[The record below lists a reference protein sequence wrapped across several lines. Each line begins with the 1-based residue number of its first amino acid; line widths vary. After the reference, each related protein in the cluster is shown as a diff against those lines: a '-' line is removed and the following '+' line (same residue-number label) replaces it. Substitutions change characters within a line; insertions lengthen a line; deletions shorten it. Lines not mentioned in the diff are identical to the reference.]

1 MATAMERT
9 QATRAT
15 QQVDVVVIGGG
26 GAGLAAASAAA
37 ELGRRVVL
45 LEKNAQLGGS
55 TAWSVG
61 SVSATCTPHQI
72 RAGIK
77 DYPEHHHEDLKRF
90 AGALAHRDN
99 FELAHV
105 LTQSTP
111 EMFRWLLA
119 TGLEFV
125 GPFPE
130 PPHRRPRMHN
140 VLPNSRAFPFHLGRL
155 CRRLGVEILM
165 RTQAERLHTDK
176 RGVHAVTA
184 RTSEG
189 QVRTFEVAN
198 GVVLAGGDFS
208 ASPDLKAR
216 YASEA
221 LAAVCAVN
229 ETATGEGIRL
239 GLDCG
244 GTVVNGDMVR
254 GPILRFVPP
263 PQRALI
269 HRVPP
274 YPAVTRTM
282 RWAFEHLPQALLRPV
297 LMRFLTTALAPERS
311 LYAQGAILIDR
322 GGERFADE
330 RSRPEQAAA
339 LRPEGMAYLV
349 FDQAIAERYDT
360 WPNYISTAPSVGYAY
375 LADYR
380 RTRPDIFH
388 RADTL
393 AALAARIGL
402 PEAEFTRTI
411 EAYNAGGA
419 PAGVAARGDR
429 PTVSNPPFYALGP
442 AKAYVIFTNG
452 GLKVTQR
459 LEVVDGKGN
468 VVPGLFAAG
477 SNGQGGMLLEGHGH
491 HLGWA
496 FVSGRLAGRN
506 AALLDRGDDEHGVST
521 V

>member
-1 MATAMERT
+1 MRYATMRT
-9 QATRAT
+9 QARSPTH
-15 QQVDVVVIGGG
+15 VDVVVIGGG
-26 GAGLAAASAAA
+26 GAGLAAASTAAA
-37 ELGRRVVL
+37 LGRRVVL
-45 LEKNAQLGGS
+45 LEKNPDLGGS

-72 RAGIK
+72 RKGIK
-77 DYPEHHHEDLKRF
+77 DYPEHHHEDLKLF
-90 AGALAHRDN
+90 AGAAAHRDN
-99 FELAHV
+99 FDLARV
-105 LTQSTP
+105 LTRDTP

-119 TGLEFV
+119 AGLEFV

-140 VLPNSRAFPFHLGRL
+140 VLPNSRAFPYHLGRL
-155 CRRLGVEILM
+155 CRRLGVDIHL
-165 RTQAERLHTDK
+165 RTRAERLHVDA
-176 RGVHAVTA
+176 RGVNAVTA

-189 QVRTFEVAN
+189 EVREFVAVN
-198 GVVLAGGDFS
+198 GIVLAGGDFS

-221 LAAVCAVN
+221 LAAVTAVN
-229 ETATGEGIRL
+229 ATATGDGIRL

-263 PQRALI
+263 PKRTLI
-269 HRVPP
+269 HNLPP
-274 YPAVTRTM
+274 YRAVTRCM
-282 RWAFEHLPQALLRPV
+282 HWAFDHLPQALLRPV

-311 LYAQGAILIDR
+311 LYGEGAILIDR

-330 RSRPEQAAA
+330 RNRPEQAAA

-349 FDQAIAERYDT
+349 FDQAIAARYDT

-375 LADYR
+375 LDDYR
-380 RTRPDIFH
+380 RTRRDIFH
-388 RADTL
+388 RANTL
-393 AALAARIGL
+393 AELAARIGV
-402 PEAEFTRTI
+402 PESAFTRTI
-411 EAYNAGGA
+411 DEYNAGEA
-419 PAGVAARGDR
+419 PAGASARGDR
-429 PTVSNPPFYALGP
+429 PAVSNPPFYALGP

-452 GLKVTQR
+452 GLKVTQH
-459 LEVVDGKGN
+459 LEVIDGEGN

-506 AALLDRGDDEHGVST
+506 AALLDRGDQASSANMT
-521 V
+521 